1 LSDVPVQDFTDKLG
15 ELLRQEIDLA
25 LPSVDTDLI
34 EEGVIDSMIV
44 AEIVLL
50 VERKLDITIPLEE
63 LEIETFRSVRSL
75 AAFLEPRV
83 PKREVG

>member
-1 LSDVPVQDFTDKLG
+1 LSDVPVQNFTDKLI
-15 ELLRQEIDLA
+15 ELLQQEIDLA
-25 LPSVDTDLI
+25 VPSVDTDLI
-34 EEGVIDSMIV
+34 EQGVIDSMIV

-50 VERKLDITIPLEE
+50 LERELDITIPLEE

-83 PKREVG
+83 SKA